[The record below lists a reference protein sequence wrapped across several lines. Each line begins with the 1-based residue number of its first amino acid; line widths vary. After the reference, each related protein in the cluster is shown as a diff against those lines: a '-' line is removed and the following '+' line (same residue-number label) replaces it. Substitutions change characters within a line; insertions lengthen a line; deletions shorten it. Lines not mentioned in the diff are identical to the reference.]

1 MTSIHEPM
9 ASLVRQL
16 VRMFYDKH
24 HVVIMDIMLAHMI
37 LSEED
42 IADKMKMLPREFNRL
57 AIRLRDDKLLCTE
70 TVSDLKEDGKQIT
83 TTKFFLD
90 FRVIR
95 NAIKYKI
102 YTMTQR
108 LEKKLRD
115 TESTLGFGC
124 EHCHTIYSVLDA
136 QSFLSL
142 DDYTFRCPECK
153 EPLQEKKEES
163 REEKET
169 ISTVFTSLMEEIAPI
184 ITQLKEIDKL
194 GVPEMSRGKIILSQ
208 SQLEKKQ
215 EVAPEKEEEQEQI
228 SEEDSEPATTQ
239 DHIVLALEQTKEKT
253 LTSPNSQHI
262 EENLTVKGI
271 PKMFSEI
278 TEDDQDLM
286 TESEYEK
293 YFEVYEKY
301 NTTK

>member
-1 MTSIHEPM
+1 M

-16 VRMFYDKH
+16 VRMFYEKH

-37 LSEED
+37 LSEEE

-70 TVSDLKEDGKQIT
+70 TVSDLKEDGKQNT

-108 LEKKLRD
+108 LEKKLRE

-124 EHCHTIYSVLDA
+124 ENCHTIYSVLDA

-142 DDYTFRCPECK
+142 EDYTFRCPECK
-153 EPLQEKKEES
+153 KALQEKKEES

-169 ISTVFTSLMEEIAPI
+169 ISSTFTSLMEEISPI
-184 ITQLKEIDKL
+184 ISQLKEIDKQ

-208 SQLEKKQ
+208 PLRQKK
-215 EVAPEKEEEQEQI
+215 EEATPEKEEEPERI
-228 SEEDSEPATTQ
+228 SEEDSEPAAAQ
-239 DHIVLALEQTKEKT
+239 DNIVLALEQTKDK
-253 LTSPNSQHI
+253 TSPPAQPQNV
-262 EENLTVKGI
+262 EENLTVRGEPRK
-271 PKMFSEI
+271 FAEI

-301 NTTK
+301 NTAPGR